1 MLALLSTLKFGKVA
15 ATSAT
20 MLLSI
25 AVYASAFGWRYA
37 AGFVALLLIHELGH
51 YVAARRRGLSVGA
64 PIFIPFVGAYIAL
77 KEQPHDVETE
87 AYVAIAGPVV
97 GSFGAFAIYG
107 LGRSQDSNLLLAV
120 SYAGFLLNLFNLLP
134 ISPLDGGR
142 ITAILSPRIWLFGV
156 PLMLAAFFV
165 YPSPVFILI
174 AIAAWPKL
182 KQAWSYDARAPE
194 NIAYFSTSR
203 ETQVEYVLLYLT
215 LVVVLAAMAYS
226 VHTLLSGAR

>member
-1 MLALLSTLKFGKVA
+1 MLTLLSALKFGKIA

-25 AVYASAFGWRYA
+25 AVYAGAFGWRYA

-51 YVAARRRGLSVGA
+51 FFAARRRGLSVGA

-97 GSFGAFAIYG
+97 GSFGAFIMYA
-107 LGRSQDSNLLLAV
+107 LARSENNDLLLAV
-120 SYAGFLLNLFNLLP
+120 SYAGFFLNLFNLLP

-142 ITAILSPRIWLFGV
+142 ITAIISPRIWLLGAPLMGAAFFFYPSPIFIVIAFAAVPKLRQAWHYDPRAPANVAYFGV
-156 PLMLAAFFV
+156 P
-165 YPSPVFILI
+165 
-174 AIAAWPKL
+174 
-182 KQAWSYDARAPE
+182 
-194 NIAYFSTSR
+194 
-203 ETQVEYVLLYLT
+203 TQTRVEYTLLYLM
-215 LVVVLAAMAYS
+215 LILVLAAMTYS
-226 VHTLLSGAR
+226 VHGMLGGLR